1 MRPAVILKSDFI
13 VGKSSTQQYKNYI
26 RYIDR
31 DEAKVKSEEHINYEV
46 DEEEFEGYLDYL
58 NRDKAKHS
66 SSLENDEGLFNDKQD
81 KLSRKE
87 RLEISKSFN
96 EAQKNGAVLWRD
108 VYSFDNEW
116 LKENGFLKNGVLN
129 EKEIK
134 IATRNA
140 MKKCFDEENLNEH
153 GFWVGGIHYNTDNI
167 HVHVASTEKINTRE
181 VIKYKRYD
189 DNNTEYEVE
198 EPKGKRLKRTEDKM
212 KSSFI
217 NSLTN
222 REMSLERMSQ
232 LRYSLHHSVTIDH
245 YNLRQHRLL
254 KEIQKQLPNE
264 KTQWQYNNKNVK
276 HIQPLID
283 QYTHN
288 YMNKHHKKEFDEYK
302 QLVKEDSEYN
312 KALYGEGKKEKD
324 RYKNSEAYK
333 MKDLNSKMGNAL
345 LKELKE
351 QGNKSHKSYEVKK
364 EEQRY
369 LHQDKARNIKT
380 YNQTPLT
387 KYDLY
392 KIKNAFNNHRR
403 KHEVE
408 NENQKLERKIERDNE
423 MEL

>member
-1 MRPAVILKSDFI
+1 MILKSDFI
-13 VGKSSTQQYKNYI
+13 IGNSSTKEYKNYI

-31 DEAKVKSEEHINYEV
+31 EEAKSTEHFQAEV

-58 NRDKAKHS
+58 NRDQAKQTLKKAK
-66 SSLENDEGLFNDKQD
+66 DEALFNDQHD
-81 KLSRKE
+81 HLNRRE
-87 RLEISKSFN
+87 RIEISKSFN
-96 EAQKNGAVLWRD
+96 DAQKNGAVLWRD

-116 LKENGFLKNGVLN
+116 LKENGFLKDGVLN

-134 IATRNA
+134 NATRNA
-140 MKKCFDEENLNEH
+140 MKKCFDEEKLNEH

-181 VIKYKRYD
+181 VIKYRRYD
-189 DNNTEYEVE
+189 EKNNEYEVE
-198 EPKGKRLKRTEDKM
+198 EPKGKRLKRTEDNM

-217 NSLTN
+217 NTLTN

-232 LRYSLHHSVTIDH
+232 LRYSLHHSITVDH
-245 YNLRQHRLL
+245 YNLKQHQLL
-254 KEIQKQLPNE
+254 KEIQKQLPKE
-264 KTQWQYNNKNVK
+264 KSQWQYNNKNVK
-276 HIQPLID
+276 RIQPLID

-288 YMNKHHKKEFDEYK
+288 YMNRHHKQEFDEYK

-312 KALYGEGKKEKD
+312 KALYGEGDKEKD

-351 QGNKSHKSYEVKK
+351 QSNKRQSTSELGNEKQKH
-364 EEQRY
+364 
-369 LHQDKARNIKT
+369 LHQDKVKNIKS
-380 YNQTPLT
+380 YHRSPIT

-392 KIKNAFNNHRR
+392 KIKNAFNKQRR
-403 KHEVE
+403 ERELEAE
-408 NENQKLERKIERDNE
+408 NRKLESSIQRDNE